1 MAAIPKKVLQYRK
14 YVLKMHTY
22 TDFEWIE
29 VGIKEHVIKSC
40 RYLLLPVVRFVLR
53 HGVTVSEFAEL
64 TKDAYVQVAR
74 QDYGIDGRPTNNA
87 RVAMLTGLSRREV
100 AKVRDRLLEGGLL
113 AEDSQGNRISQ
124 ILTGWHL
131 DSEFTDENGQPK
143 VLPATGP
150 TGSLLSLL
158 KRYAGDLP
166 HGAIRKEMQQRA
178 LIEEQSDGG
187 FRVLRRDYVFSGLD
201 PEIVHQ
207 LGVALHD
214 HATTLEHN
222 LDEARQAKPRFER
235 MADNASVNPSA
246 YKAFQKLVEE
256 RGLSFLEEMDGW
268 LSENELE
275 TPTDSAARNLR
286 LGVGVYLIYDESEQG
301 LVS

>member
-1 MAAIPKKVLQYRK
+1 
-14 YVLKMHTY
+14 
-22 TDFEWIE
+22 

-53 HGVTVSEFAEL
+53 HGVTIAEFAEL

-74 QDYGIDGRPTNNA
+74 QDHGIDGRPTNNA

-113 AEDSQGNRISQ
+113 AEDSHGNRISQ
-124 ILTGWHL
+124 ILTGWHV

-150 TGSLLSLL
+150 KGSLPSLL

-178 LIEEQSDGG
+178 LIEEQSDGS
-187 FRVLRRDYVFSGLD
+187 FRVMKRDYVFSNLD
-201 PEIVHQ
+201 PESVNR

-214 HATTLEHN
+214 HATTLVHN
-222 LDEARQAKPRFER
+222 YNENRLAAPRFER
-235 MADNASVNPSA
+235 TAVNTSIKPST
-246 YKAFQKLVEE
+246 YKAFHKLVEE

-275 TPTDSAARNLR
+275 TSTDSAARTVR
-286 LGVGVYLIYDESEQG
+286 LGVGVYLIYDESEEG
-301 LVS
+301 SVS

>member
-1 MAAIPKKVLQYRK
+1 
-14 YVLKMHTY
+14 
-22 TDFEWIE
+22 

-53 HGVTVSEFAEL
+53 HGVTISEFEEL
-64 TKDAYVQVAR
+64 TKDAYVAVAR

-100 AKVRDRLLEGGLL
+100 AKIRDRLLDGELL
-113 AEDSQGNRISQ
+113 TDDNQGNRISQ
-124 ILTGWHL
+124 VLTGWHV
-131 DSEFTDENGQPK
+131 DTEFTDANGQPK
-143 VLPATGP
+143 VLPASGP
-150 TGSLLSLL
+150 KGSLPSLL

-178 LIEEQSDGG
+178 LIEEQDDGS
-187 FRVLRRDYVFSGLD
+187 FRVLKRDYVFSDLD
-201 PEIVHQ
+201 PESVNR

-214 HATTLEHN
+214 HASTLEHN
-222 LDEARQAKPRFER
+222 LNEDRLAAPRFEAI
-235 MADNASVNPSA
+235 ADNMSIKPST
-246 YKAFQKLVEE
+246 YKAFHKLVEE

-268 LSENELE
+268 LSENEIE
-275 TPTDSAARNLR
+275 TSTDSAARTVR

-301 LVS
+301 SIS

>member
-1 MAAIPKKVLQYRK
+1 M
-14 YVLKMHTY
+14 
-22 TDFEWIE
+22 
-29 VGIKEHVIKSC
+29 GIKEHVIKSC

-53 HGVTVSEFAEL
+53 HGVTVVEFEEL

-74 QDYGIDGRPTNNA
+74 QEYGIDGRPTNNA

-113 AEDSQGNRISQ
+113 ADDSHGNRISQ

-150 TGSLLSLL
+150 KGSLPSLL

-178 LIEEQSDGG
+178 LIEEQSDGS
-187 FRVLRRDYVFSGLD
+187 FRVLKRDYVFSDLD
-201 PEIVHQ
+201 PESVKR

-222 LDEARQAKPRFER
+222 YNETRRPHRDSKLWPTTHRSNHRHTRHSTSSSRNGDSRFLKR
-235 MADNASVNPSA
+235 W
-246 YKAFQKLVEE
+246 
-256 RGLSFLEEMDGW
+256 MDGYQKT
-268 LSENELE
+268 SSKHRQ
-275 TPTDSAARNLR
+275 TPPHVPFAWASGSISSMTKVNKDQYHEYSPQNHCCILCD
-286 LGVGVYLIYDESEQG
+286 GNT
-301 LVS
+301 

>member
-1 MAAIPKKVLQYRK
+1 
-14 YVLKMHTY
+14 
-22 TDFEWIE
+22 
-29 VGIKEHVIKSC
+29 VGIKEHIIKSC
-40 RYLLLPVVRFVLR
+40 RYLLLPVVRFVMR
-53 HGVTVSEFAEL
+53 HGVTVAEFEEL
-64 TKDAYVQVAR
+64 TKDAFVKVAR

-87 RVAMLTGLSRREV
+87 RVAMLTGISRREV

-113 AEDSQGNRISQ
+113 ADDSHGNRISQ
-124 ILTGWHL
+124 ILTGWHV
-131 DSEFTDENGQPK
+131 DAEFTDETGRPK

-150 TGSLLSLL
+150 KGSLTSLL

-166 HGAIRKEMQQRA
+166 HGAIRKEMQQRD
-178 LIEEQSDGG
+178 LIEEQSEGS
-187 FRVLRRDYVFSGLD
+187 FRVLKRDYVFSNLD
-201 PEIVHQ
+201 PESVNQ

-222 LDEARQAKPRFER
+222 LDNDRQTPPRFER
-235 MADNASVNPSA
+235 MADNAAIKPST

-268 LSENELE
+268 LSDNELE
-275 TPTDSAARNLR
+275 SSPDSAARTVR

-301 LVS
+301 SVS

>member
-1 MAAIPKKVLQYRK
+1 
-14 YVLKMHTY
+14 
-22 TDFEWIE
+22 

-40 RYLLLPVVRFVLR
+40 RYLLQPVVRFVLR
-53 HGVTVSEFAEL
+53 QGVTVAEFEEL
-64 TKDAYVQVAR
+64 AKDAYVQVAR

-113 AEDSQGNRISQ
+113 TEGSQGNRISQ
-124 ILTGWHL
+124 ILTGWHV
-131 DSEFTDENGQPK
+131 DAEFTDENGQPK

-150 TGSLLSLL
+150 KGSLLSLL

-187 FRVLRRDYVFSGLD
+187 FRVMRRDSVFSGLD
-201 PEIVHQ
+201 PESVNQ
-207 LGVALHD
+207 LGLALHD

-222 LDEARQAKPRFER
+222 LDEAKQATPRFER
-235 MADNASVNPSA
+235 MADNTSINPSA

-275 TPTDSAARNLR
+275 TSTDSAARTVR